1 MAATPKKTATAVAA
15 ESVGA
20 ILTLTFAHGMV
31 LTVHA
36 DDLSPAIRDAAV
48 MHGLKQKLID
58 AAAIARNPDTGATA
72 TIADKY
78 AAVREV
84 YDRITATDGTATWNK
99 VRGGEGTGNAK
110 GGLLVAAIV
119 RITGKTRDAVL
130 EYVDALSKEQVAAL
144 RKNPRV
150 AEMIATIQSERA
162 KTEGVDSDA
171 LLNGLIMGD
180 DGDAGDAGEDEE
192 ASL

>member
-15 ESVGA
+15 EVGGP
-20 ILTLTFAHGMV
+20 LLELTFSNGEKLAID
-31 LTVHA
+31 A
-36 DDLSPAIRDAAV
+36 RQLSPEIQHMAM

-72 TIADKY
+72 KIADKY

-84 YDRITATDGTATWNK
+84 YDRITATDGSATWNK

-110 GGLLVAAIV
+110 GGLLVAAMV

-130 EYVDALSKEQVAAL
+130 EYVDGLSKEQVAAL

-171 LLNGLIMGD
+171 LLDGLMA
-180 DGDAGDAGEDEE
+180 DGEGGEDEPE
-192 ASL
+192 DALV